1 MSKSRPQFTSRGILL
16 LVLAPLAFAQD
27 GVPAPSN
34 VIGAQYPRILPDN
47 SVIFRIKADN
57 AREVK
62 IGEYK
67 LTKSDD
73 GFWTVRTKPFTPGF
87 HYYSVV
93 VDGFTTIDPGSRTFF
108 GGLRESSGIEIPGPE
123 SDFFAVKDVPHGAV
137 RIEWY
142 FSKTTNKWR
151 RIFVYTPP
159 GYDKDAATRYPVLY
173 LQHGMGEDESGWTN
187 QGHENFILDNLI
199 AARQAVPMIVVN
211 EHGTVPDPATALADH
226 ERWMLDNQFTEFDA
240 VISRDLVPAIDQRFR
255 TIADREHRALA
266 GLSMGGAEAMRIGL
280 HHLELF
286 ASIGLFSPAIG
297 NLNPYRDYDGKLAR
311 ANEQIR
317 LLWIG
322 VGRDDNMFFPGVM
335 KSHEAFD
342 KAGIRHVWVE
352 SDGAHTWSVWRKYL
366 ADFAPRLFR

>member
-1 MSKSRPQFTSRGILL
+1 MSIRIVLPLL
-16 LVLAPLAFAQD
+16 IAPLAFAQE
-27 GVPAPSN
+27 GVPAPST

-47 SVIFRIKADN
+47 SVIFRIKADS
-57 AREVK
+57 AHEVR

-67 LTKSDD
+67 LTRSED

-93 VDGFTTIDPGSRTFF
+93 VDGFATTDPGSETFF
-108 GGLRESSGIEIPGPE
+108 GALRQSSGIEIPGPE
-123 SDFFAVKDVPHGAV
+123 SDFFAVKDVSHGAV

-142 FSKTTNKWR
+142 FSKTTNKSR

-159 GYDKDAATRYPVLY
+159 DYDKDPRTRYPVLY
-173 LQHGMGEDESGWTN
+173 LQHGMGEDETGWAN
-187 QGHENFILDNLI
+187 QGHENFILDNLL
-199 AARQAVPMIVVN
+199 AARKVVPMIVVN
-211 EHGTVPDPATALADH
+211 EHGTVPNPATALADH
-226 ERWMLDNQFTEFDA
+226 ERWMLDNQFSEFDA
-240 VISRDLVPAIDQRFR
+240 VVSRDLVPMIDSRFR

-280 HHLELF
+280 HHLDLF
-286 ASIGLFSPAIG
+286 AFIGLFSPAIG
-297 NLNPYRDYDGKLAR
+297 NLNPARDYDGKLAD
-311 ANEQIR
+311 ANKQLR

-322 VGRDDNMFFPGVM
+322 VGRDDPMFFPGVM
-335 KSHEAFD
+335 KSQEALD

-352 SDGAHTWSVWRKYL
+352 SDGAHTWTVWRKYL